1 LTESEVARTYLEKA
15 TKRRRVLDVLMHENA
30 YETVEHMPY
39 VTSVERIGIRKGIRQ
54 GIEQATPEGLQHQ
67 RHMLTL
73 RHMLTRQVQWRFGTD
88 VAKDSRLLLADMAD
102 PQRSTTWPKSCST
115 APTAHVGCEYGVASF
130 AKDRDL
136 MLPSEAR
143 CFTVKVAR
151 SALQISLSRRGRAAE
166 GTIMAMHTFHIPG
179 WRASP

>member
-1 LTESEVARTYLEKA
+1 MTESELARAYLEKA

-67 RHMLTL
+67 RHMLT
-73 RHMLTRQVQWRFGTD
+73 RQVQWRFGTD
-88 VAKDSRLLLADMAD
+88 VAKDSRPTAGGTS
-102 PQRSTTWPKSCST
+102 PIRNGSTTWPTSCST
-115 APTAHVGCEYGVASF
+115 APTAHAGCEYGVASF
-130 AKDRDL
+130 AKNRNL

-143 CFTVKVAR
+143 C
-151 SALQISLSRRGRAAE
+151 SSLELDFVVGKQHEAV
-166 GTIMAMHTFHIPG
+166 
-179 WRASP
+179 